1 MSEYNWEQQVREW
14 GFKRKIFSPDLA
26 ESFVQFFTRAFGNTR
41 VPEQA
46 WFGTHSSTASLVVGG
61 IFLAAVC
68 SSGQKGTWLLA
79 DKYLPPIDGLNYS
92 PVLSTQKYKTPL
104 VWINAQKFDDVTKI
118 VEESRIWQSYALAS
132 EKIFDSP
139 ISRSRDENFQIKRRK
154 RRLSDFWHGYSAN
167 VIERPLLEIE
177 QGHRSYKTGAGF
189 GNPDTNRRVEQAAI
203 SYVTKWYEERGWS
216 VQSVEADKCG
226 YDLRCVSNGSEEH
239 VEVKGVQS
247 EIPAFIIT
255 AGEVRQ
261 SKNNV
266 SFKIC
271 VVTCA
276 LSNQP
281 KLFRY
286 DGIEFANKF
295 NLDPISFRASLRI

>member
-14 GFKRKIFSPDLA
+14 GIKRKILNPDLA
-26 ESFVQFFTRAFGNTR
+26 ESFIQFFTRAFENTR

-68 SSGQKGTWLLA
+68 LSGQKGAWLLA

-104 VWINAQKFDDVTKI
+104 VWINARKFDDVTKI

-132 EKIFDSP
+132 EKIFNSP
-139 ISRSRDENFQIKRRK
+139 ISRSRDESFQIKRRK
-154 RRLSDFWHGYSAN
+154 RRLSDFWQVDSVN
-167 VIERPLLEIE
+167 VIEQPHLEIE
-177 QGHRSYKTGAGF
+177 QRHRSYKTGAGF
-189 GNPDTNRRVEQAAI
+189 GNPETNRKVENAAT
-203 SYVTKWYEERGWS
+203 SFVRRWYEERGWN
-216 VQSVEADKCG
+216 VQSVEAEKCG
-226 YDLRCVSNGSEEH
+226 YDLRCVNNGLEEH
-239 VEVKGVQS
+239 VEVKGVQG

-261 SKNNV
+261 SKNNTL
-266 SFKIC
+266 FKIC

-276 LSNQP
+276 LSTQP
-281 KLFRY
+281 KLFCY
-286 DGIEFANKF
+286 DGIDFANKF
-295 NLDPISFRASLRI
+295 NLDPISFRASLRT